1 MRCDVIRAARL
12 RHPEVRLRFTCAD
25 QRIAGGG
32 HVRVASR
39 RRAGA
44 SPPIARTTR
53 KCRKRSSAC
62 RLPSADLGHP
72 RDQAAFALTAG
83 GSAATVDSCCA
94 RDSSARRDPGR
105 TMFTSNTDGAA
116 EVAEPSRTEL
126 YPVEPAA
133 DTALLDDDTPDDAEP
148 EKPEKPPP
156 DPGVPDGPVVRLRQ
170 PCAASPART
179 GEPLLD
185 VNGRRPD
192 AHRKFLVEV
201 RLDEEPKKTLS
212 HWDVCHFSALPKWL
226 QDNDYLI
233 NGHRPPLPSFR
244 ACALSVFRVHTETGN
259 IWSHLL
265 GSLAFA
271 TTGALF
277 LWRHNLPLA
286 EQAVFGAFFFCV
298 FLCFFTSTLYH
309 TMHCHSE
316 HIGKFFSRLDYCGIV
331 SIVAGCF
338 TPWIH
343 FLFWCEPRTK
353 LFYLLLGY
361 ALCVVTINLTMWE
374 KFGRPHFRLLRAS
387 VFTGLAVSC
396 SLLPGV
402 HFVAVHGLHLAF
414 FELAY
419 GWLLAMSLVALI
431 GVALY
436 ALRVP
441 ERYFPGRCDILFH
454 SHQFFHLA
462 VIVGAYIHLRCLC
475 VMALYRH
482 SAVGAQCRA

>member
-1 MRCDVIRAARL
+1 MFIN
-12 RHPEVRLRFTCAD
+12 
-25 QRIAGGG
+25 
-32 HVRVASR
+32 
-39 RRAGA
+39 
-44 SPPIARTTR
+44 
-53 KCRKRSSAC
+53 
-62 RLPSADLGHP
+62 
-72 RDQAAFALTAG
+72 
-83 GSAATVDSCCA
+83 VDSED
-94 RDSSARRDPGR
+94 RTVLGVLSRTDIFTSLEDIPGEIVLPNGLVTDLLEFKPDPGEPGRRD
-105 TMFTSNTDGAA
+105 
-116 EVAEPSRTEL
+116 AEPQ
-126 YPVEPAA
+126 EPR
-133 DTALLDDDTPDDAEP
+133 P
-148 EKPEKPPP
+148 EKPEEKPPP
-156 DPGVPDGPVVRLRQ
+156 GAPDLVAGCVTDSPVVRLRQ
-170 PCAASPART
+170 PHTSSPAAT
-179 GEPLLD
+179 TAGEPLLD
-185 VNGRRPD
+185 VNGRRPE

-201 RLDEEPKKTLS
+201 RLEESAQKKVPQ

-233 NGHRPPLPSFR
+233 HGHRPPLPSFR

-277 LWRHNLPLA
+277 LWRHSLSLP

-316 HIGKFFSRLDYCGIV
+316 HMGKFFSRLDYCGIV

-361 ALCVVTINLTMWE
+361 LLCVVTINLTMWE
-374 KFGRPHFRLLRAS
+374 KFGRPQFRLLRAS
-387 VFTGLAVSC
+387 VFTGLAISC

-402 HFVAVHGLHLAF
+402 HFVAVYGLYLAF
-414 FELAY
+414 VELAY
-419 GWLLAMSLVALI
+419 GWLLAMSMVALV

-482 SAVGAQCRA
+482 QDGAECGA

>member
-1 MRCDVIRAARL
+1 MFITGDSEDRA
-12 RHPEVRLRFTCAD
+12 V
-25 QRIAGGG
+25 
-32 HVRVASR
+32 
-39 RRAGA
+39 
-44 SPPIARTTR
+44 
-53 KCRKRSSAC
+53 
-62 RLPSADLGHP
+62 LGV
-72 RDQAAFALTAG
+72 L
-83 GSAATVDSCCA
+83 
-94 RDSSARRDPGR
+94 
-105 TMFTSNTDGAA
+105 
-116 EVAEPSRTEL
+116 SRTEL
-126 YPVEPAA
+126 FLSLEEVPAEESLLGPSANGGVVELLERKPEPAE
-133 DTALLDDDTPDDAEP
+133 TPWREPEEPRP
-148 EKPEKPPP
+148 EKPEEKPPP
-156 DPGVPDGPVVRLRQ
+156 GDGLCAADSPVVRLRQ
-170 PCAASPART
+170 PHTSSPAVASA

-185 VNGRRPD
+185 VNGRRPE

-201 RLDEEPKKTLS
+201 RLEEASHKKVPER
-212 HWDVCHFSALPKWL
+212 WDVCHFSALPKWL

-233 NGHRPPLPSFR
+233 HGHRPPLPSYR

-277 LWRHNLPLA
+277 LWRHSLALP

-298 FLCFFTSTLYH
+298 FLCFFTSTMYH

-316 HIGKFFSRLDYCGIV
+316 HVGKFFSRLDYCGIV

-361 ALCVVTINLTMWE
+361 LLCVVTINLTMWE
-374 KFGRPHFRLLRAS
+374 KFGRPQFRLLRAS
-387 VFTGLAVSC
+387 IFTGLAISC

-402 HFVAVHGLHLAF
+402 HFVAVYGLYMAF
-414 FELAY
+414 VELAY
-419 GWLLAMSLVALI
+419 GWLLAMSLVALV

-475 VMALYRH
+475 VMALFRH
-482 SAVGAQCRA
+482 QEGAECQP